1 MTLEHDT
8 AQLLDTAESGD
19 ITVLTTATFDEFV
32 AGADLPVLV
41 DFTATWCP
49 PCRQLSPVLHQL
61 AVELRGRLRVAEVDV
76 DDHPALA
83 VRFGVRGAPTMV
95 LLVDG
100 DVVEVLVGARGRDRL
115 LADLDPHLPPA

>member
-1 MTLEHDT
+1 MTLEHDLT
-8 AQLLDTAESGD
+8 TVDEPATGAV
-19 ITVLTTATFDEFV
+19 TVLTAATFDEFV

-61 AVELRGRLRVAEVDV
+61 ASDLRGRLSIAEVDV
-76 DDHPALA
+76 DDHPGLA

-100 DVVEVLVGARGRDRL
+100 EVAAVLVGARGRDRL
-115 LADLDPHLPPA
+115 LADLEPHVRLD